1 MHGRLQYYAGRNG
14 VAAIQGNVS
23 RPKARYSMVL
33 KNYVTG
39 ARLKVELVDL
49 PFMDGR
55 RFRVRVNGQWARKVP
70 VASRTLVVRQ
80 VRAWL
85 VKH

>member
-1 MHGRLQYYAGRNG
+1 MA
-14 VAAIQGNVS
+14 
-23 RPKARYSMVL
+23 RPKVHYSMVI
-33 KNYVTG
+33 KNHETG

-49 PFMDGR
+49 PFQESR
-55 RFRVRVNGQWARKVP
+55 RFRVRVNGSWARKLP
-70 VASRTLVVRQ
+70 VASGTVVAEQ

>member
-1 MHGRLQYYAGRNG
+1 MAM
-14 VAAIQGNVS
+14 A
-23 RPKARYSMVL
+23 RPKVHYSMVI
-33 KNYVTG
+33 KNHETG

-49 PFMDGR
+49 PFEESR
-55 RFRVRVNGQWARKVP
+55 RFRVRVNGSWARKLP
-70 VASRTLVVRQ
+70 VASRTVVAKQ